1 MSQPEPKRP
10 FNELEPTGKRPE
22 KGWSTNLFWFL
33 IILITV
39 GAILFSLS
47 SRSREES
54 LSYSEFVKRLEEK
67 TLHGE
72 NVFQLR
78 RGLSTMTFQDQ
89 PKNVTDAKQAIK
101 HFTVPVG
108 SMSDAEKGRLDEQL
122 RNNKIVDWGYEEPP
136 SPWRDPILL
145 LILFAA
151 GCIGCIWLMLR
162 RMGGP
167 GSAIAFGRSRGKL
180 FAQED
185 VGISFNDVAGI
196 DEAVEEL
203 REIVDFLRNPGRY
216 QALGGRIPR
225 GVLLVGPPGTGK
237 TLLAKAVAGEAGV
250 PFFSL
255 SGSDFIEL
263 FVGVGAARV
272 RDMFQ
277 QAGEQSPSII
287 FIDELD
293 AIGKVRSH
301 GSPGGGEERDQTLNA
316 LLVEMDGFSS
326 DQSVIVLGAT
336 NRPETLDPA
345 LMRPGRF
352 DRHVLVDRPDIR
364 GREAILK
371 VHAAKIKMEEGVNLK
386 HLAKLTAGFVGADL
400 ANLVNEAALLA
411 ARNNKTAVTTQE
423 FDEGFDRVVAGLE
436 KSARVMP
443 EEVRQRVAWH
453 EVGHALVA
461 CSLPNV
467 DPVHKI
473 SIIPRGL
480 GALGYT
486 LQRPEDD
493 RQLITKTE
501 MQHRICVLMGGIA
514 AEELIYHENSTG
526 ASNDLQ
532 RATDFARRM
541 ITEFGMSE
549 KLGRVHYS
557 ESRSN
562 PFLGGNPATVDHSH
576 SESTI
581 REIDLEVR
589 RIIDAAYHTA
599 YELLS
604 TRRDVMEHITREL
617 MEKEVMDS
625 AQLQAILSQ
634 YQTGPQLVPATSTDE
649 PVSLPIR
656 VDEVSGLAEGS
667 E

>member
-1 MSQPEPKRP
+1 M
-10 FNELEPTGKRPE
+10 
-22 KGWSTNLFWFL
+22 
-33 IILITV
+33 
-39 GAILFSLS
+39 
-47 SRSREES
+47 
-54 LSYSEFVKRLEEK
+54 
-67 TLHGE
+67 
-72 NVFQLR
+72 
-78 RGLSTMTFQDQ
+78 
-89 PKNVTDAKQAIK
+89 
-101 HFTVPVG
+101 
-108 SMSDAEKGRLDEQL
+108 
-122 RNNKIVDWGYEEPP
+122 
-136 SPWRDPILL
+136 
-145 LILFAA
+145 
-151 GCIGCIWLMLR
+151 
-162 RMGGP
+162 
-167 GSAIAFGRSRGKL
+167 
-180 FAQED
+180 
-185 VGISFNDVAGI
+185 
-196 DEAVEEL
+196 EEL
-203 REIVDFLRNPGRY
+203 REIVDFLRNPSRY

-263 FVGVGAARV
+263 FVGVGASRV

-326 DQSVIVLGAT
+326 DQSVIVLAAT

-352 DRHVLVDRPDIR
+352 DRHILVDRPDIR
-364 GREAILK
+364 GRDAILK

-411 ARNNKTAVTTQE
+411 ARNNKSAVTTQE
-423 FDEGFDRVVAGLE
+423 FEEGFDRVVAGLE

-443 EEVRQRVAWH
+443 EEVKQRVAWH

-467 DPVHKI
+467 DPVHKV

-501 MQHRICVLMGGIA
+501 MQNRICVLMGGIA

-562 PFLGGNPATVDHSH
+562 PFLGGSPAAVDHSH

-589 RIIDAAYHTA
+589 RIIDAAYDTA

-625 AQLQAILSQ
+625 AQLQSILDQ
-634 YQTGPQLVPATSTDE
+634 YQTGSKLKPETSTVVPA
-649 PVSLPIR
+649 PIPIR
-656 VDEVSGLAEGS
+656 VDEVSGLGEGTG
-667 E
+667 